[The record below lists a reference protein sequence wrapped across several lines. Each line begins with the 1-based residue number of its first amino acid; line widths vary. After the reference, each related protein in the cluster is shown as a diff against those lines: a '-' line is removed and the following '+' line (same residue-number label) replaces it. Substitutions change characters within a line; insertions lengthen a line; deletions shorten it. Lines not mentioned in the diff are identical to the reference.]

1 MSEIL
6 LQTLNQW
13 SRRIWR
19 QATGSFARNV
29 ALITSGAAVAQL
41 LTLLSAPL
49 LTRLFTLEA
58 FGLLGLFTAT
68 VGLVSSSANLR
79 YELPIVIARTLPQA
93 TALLYLCLLITTAF
107 TGLMSIAI
115 LLWGR
120 PLAEMLDAP
129 QLVPYLPWVPIHIF
143 ATGVFLAFSQ
153 WTTRQREFALLARNP
168 VTRSGT
174 TVAVQLA
181 AGIMALGQGWLI
193 IGFIAGQIAAAFGVT
208 ARLKRRYWTAL
219 RPRAVLGRR
228 MVAVARRFRC
238 FPQFSALQEA
248 INAASQQMPN
258 FILAAFFGPATVGIY
273 WLTVRVLQMP
283 AHLIGQA
290 VRQVF
295 FQRICEIVNRGD
307 RAIVP
312 MMKATVG
319 LLALGVPVF
328 LPTIFFGPFLFT
340 LIFGETWRE
349 AGEMARWVAL
359 WIWFMFANVP
369 AFCGLQAMGAQ
380 RELLIYE
387 ILLFIARNCA
397 LFLFAHTGDPLQA
410 VVAYALAGMVL
421 NAGLIGY
428 GLSRAMK
435 HGKERFGPNS

>member
-1 MSEIL
+1 M
-6 LQTLNQW
+6 QTLKQW
-13 SRRIWR
+13 SRQLWR
-19 QATGSFARNV
+19 QGTGSFARNV
-29 ALITSGAAVAQL
+29 ALITSGAALAQL
-41 LTLLSAPL
+41 LSLLSAPV
-49 LTRLFTLEA
+49 LTRLFTPEA

-68 VGLVSSSANLR
+68 VCLLSSSANLR

-93 TALLYLCLLITTAF
+93 TALLYLCLLINTAF
-107 TGLMSIAI
+107 TGLMAIAVF
-115 LLWGR
+115 LWGQ
-120 PLAEMLDAP
+120 PLAEMLGAP
-129 QLVPYLPWVPIHIF
+129 QLVPYLSWLPVYIF
-143 ATGVFLAFSQ
+143 VTGALLAFSQ
-153 WTTRQREFALLARNP
+153 WATRQREFALLARNP

-193 IGFIAGQIAAAFGVT
+193 VGFIAGQIAAAVGVT

-219 RPRAVLGRR
+219 RPRAVFRRR
-228 MVAVARRFRC
+228 MAAVAKRFRC
-238 FPQFSALQEA
+238 FPQFSAPQEA

-283 AHLIGQA
+283 ALLVGQA

-295 FQRICEIVNRGD
+295 FQRVCEIFNRGD
-307 RAIVP
+307 RAVLP
-312 MMKATVG
+312 MTKATVG

-328 LPTIFFGPFLFT
+328 LPVIFFGPILFV
-340 LIFGETWRE
+340 LIFGEPWRE

-359 WIWFMFANVP
+359 WAWLMFANVP

-387 ILLFIARNCA
+387 ILLFTGRNGA
-397 LFLFAHTGDPLQA
+397 LLFFAHTGDPLQA
-410 VVAYALAGMVL
+410 VVAYSLTGMAF

-428 GLSRAMK
+428 GLSRAMQ
-435 HGKERFGPNS
+435 HGRERFGTTS

>member
-29 ALITSGAAVAQL
+29 VLITSGAAVAQL

-49 LTRLFTLEA
+49 LTRLFTPEA

-68 VGLVSSSANLR
+68 VGLLSSSANLR

-120 PLAEMLDAP
+120 PLAEMLDTP
-129 QLVPYLPWVPIHIF
+129 QLVPYLPWLPIHIF

-153 WTTRQREFALLARNP
+153 WITRQREFALLARNP
-168 VTRSGT
+168 VIRSGA
-174 TVAVQLA
+174 TVVVQLA
-181 AGIMALGQGWLI
+181 AGIMAFGQGWLI
-193 IGFIAGQIAAAFGVT
+193 VGFITGQIAAALSVT
-208 ARLKRRYWTAL
+208 SRLKRRYWKAL
-219 RPRAVLGRR
+219 RPRVVLGRR
-228 MVAVARRFRC
+228 MAAVARRFRC
-238 FPQFSALQEA
+238 FPQFSAPQEA
-248 INAASQQMPN
+248 VNAASQQMPN

-273 WLTVRVLQMP
+273 WLTLRAFPMP
-283 AHLIGQA
+283 ANFIGQGGG
-290 VRQVF
+290 RVF
-295 FQRICEIVNRGD
+295 FRRICEIINRGD
-307 RAIVP
+307 RAVVP
-312 MMKATVG
+312 MTKATFG
-319 LLALGVPVF
+319 LLALGFPVF
-328 LPTIFFGPFLFT
+328 LPTIFFGPFFFAF
-340 LIFGETWRE
+340 IFGEPWRE

-359 WIWFMFANVP
+359 WAWFGFANVP
-369 AFCGLQAMGAQ
+369 TFCCLQAMGAQ
-380 RELLIYE
+380 QELLIYE
-387 ILLFIARNCA
+387 ILLFIARNSV
-397 LFLFAHTGDPLQA
+397 LFLFAYNGNPLQA
-410 VVAYALAGMVL
+410 IAAYALTGMTF

-428 GLSRAMK
+428 GLLLAMK
-435 HGKERFGPNS
+435 NGKEHFRTNS